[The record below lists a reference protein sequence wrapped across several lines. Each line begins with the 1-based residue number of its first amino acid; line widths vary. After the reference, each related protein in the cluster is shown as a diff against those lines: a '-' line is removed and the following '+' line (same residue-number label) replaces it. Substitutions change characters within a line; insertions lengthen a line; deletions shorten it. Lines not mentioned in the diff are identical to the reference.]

1 MRVASAVLIVLIL
14 MSGVGCAGVL
24 LPPGG
29 EKFYN
34 QARGDT
40 GLQTAL
46 SLTIMM
52 EESIRQAKAEPVEEV
67 AGLTDLHAQ
76 LFALHRAFDEMT
88 DLQASRP
95 ASITAVTLRKDLVT
109 VFYRLGRFRE
119 DRPLRDLHL
128 DLVAVRLQELRQAL
142 QAVE

>member
-1 MRVASAVLIVLIL
+1 MRVASAALVVLIL

-29 EKFYN
+29 EKFYS

-46 SLTIMM
+46 SLTTMM
-52 EESIRQAKAEPVEEV
+52 EESIRQAKSEPVEEV
-67 AGLTDLHAQ
+67 AGLNDVGAK
-76 LFALHRAFDEMT
+76 FYALRRAFDEMT

-95 ASITAVTLRKDLVT
+95 AYITAVTLRKDLVT

-128 DLVAVRLQELRQAL
+128 DLVAARLQELRQAL

>member
-46 SLTIMM
+46 SLTTMM

-67 AGLTDLHAQ
+67 AGLNDVGAQ
-76 LFALHRAFDEMT
+76 FYALRRAFDEMT

-95 ASITAVTLRKDLVT
+95 AYVTAVTLRKDLVT

-128 DLVAVRLQELRQAL
+128 DLVATRLQELRQVL

>member
-1 MRVASAVLIVLIL
+1 MVLTL
-14 MSGVGCAGVL
+14 MSGVGCAGVW

-46 SLTIMM
+46 NLATMM
-52 EESIRQAKAEPVEEV
+52 EETIWQAKSEPVEEV
-67 AGLTDLHAQ
+67 AGLNDLHAQ

-88 DLQASRP
+88 DLQTSRP
-95 ASITAVTLRKDLVT
+95 AYVTAVTLRKDLVT
-109 VFYRLGRFRE
+109 VLYRLGRFRE

-128 DLVAVRLQELRQAL
+128 NLFAARLQELRQAL
-142 QAVE
+142 EAVE

>member
-1 MRVASAVLIVLIL
+1 MALIL
-14 MSGVGCAGVL
+14 MSSVSCVGVL
-24 LPPGG
+24 VPPGS
-29 EKFYN
+29 EQFYGD
-34 QARGDT
+34 ARGDT

-46 SLTIMM
+46 NLATMM
-52 EESIRQAKAEPVEEV
+52 EESIQQAKSEPVEEV
-67 AGLTDLHAQ
+67 GGLTDLHAQ

-109 VFYRLGRFRE
+109 VLYRLGRFRE

-128 DLVAVRLQELRQAL
+128 DLVAARLQELRQAL
-142 QAVE
+142 EAVE

>member
-1 MRVASAVLIVLIL
+1 VRVASAVLIVLIL

-29 EKFYN
+29 ENFYS

-46 SLTIMM
+46 NLATMM

-67 AGLTDLHAQ
+67 AGLNDVGAQ
-76 LFALHRAFDEMT
+76 FYALRRAFDEMT

-128 DLVAVRLQELRQAL
+128 DLVATRLQELRQVL

>member
-29 EKFYN
+29 EKFYS

-46 SLTIMM
+46 NLATMM
-52 EESIRQAKAEPVEEV
+52 EESIRQAKSEPVEEV

-128 DLVAVRLQELRQAL
+128 DLVAARLQELRQAL

>member
-1 MRVASAVLIVLIL
+1 MRVALAVLIVLIL
-14 MSGVGCAGVL
+14 MSGVGCAGVW

-29 EKFYN
+29 EKFYS

-46 SLTIMM
+46 SLTTMM
-52 EESIRQAKAEPVEEV
+52 EESTRQAKAEPVEEV

-76 LFALHRAFDEMT
+76 LHALHQAFDEMT

-109 VFYRLGRFRE
+109 VLYRLGRFRE

-128 DLVAVRLQELRQAL
+128 DLVAARLQELRQVL